1 VTEQLGVTLDSAR
14 AARSVTWQVRRLA
27 RVRAA
32 TALTAP
38 ASRLLGDGVR
48 LAGRLLPPGVTLS
61 IEGIDALLDECE
73 LDMTEL
79 LQVLS
84 NLLKDASDAM
94 AGQGH
99 VSIQARAAAG
109 SLIVSVTDNGPGMP
123 PETASRTSSPSSP
136 PRRPGAAP
144 GSACPLIEDRHRLGR
159 VDLRRHRAGPGR
171 PVHPHDAAYACTD
184 LRKERPRHGFDPPH
198 RRHAGGAPRSQPCCA
213 APATR

>member
-123 PETASRTSSPSSP
+123 PETASRIFEPFFSTKAARCGTGLGLSIDRGSSPAGAGRSP
-136 PRRPGAAP
+136 STPRRAGAP
-144 GSACPLIEDRHRLGR
+144 GSP
-159 VDLRRHRAGPGR
+159 
-171 PVHPHDAAYACTD
+171 
-184 LRKERPRHGFDPPH
+184 
-198 RRHAGGAPRSQPCCA
+198 S
-213 APATR
+213 